1 MFELQNVSKRFKV
14 PYSKRSVTAAENV
27 DLKIGTGEIVGLIGE
42 SGCGKTTL
50 ALIAMKL
57 LRPDSGSLILDGNDI
72 TYVKDRAYR
81 KERGAVQMVF
91 QNPIASMDPIRTVR
105 WSLDEAYSTFGK
117 VPDYDELFETFEI
130 PKDVLERVPLM
141 VSGGEMQRVS
151 ILRSLASDPKY
162 LILDEPTSMLD
173 VSIQASIM
181 NVLREYMNKDRGF
194 LLITH
199 DLDLANCFCDR
210 LYIMDKGRIIESG
223 TTEEVINDPQ
233 SEVGKKMISA
243 YMEH

>member
-1 MFELQNVSKRFKV
+1 MFELQNLSKRFRV
-14 PYSKRSVTAAENV
+14 PYSKESVDAV
-27 DLKIGTGEIVGLIGE
+27 DDVSIRVDTGETVGLIGE

-50 ALIAMKL
+50 ALMAMKL
-57 LRPDSGSLILDGNDI
+57 IRPDSGRIAIDGEDV
-72 TYVKDRAYR
+72 TDLTERAYR
-81 KERGAVQMVF
+81 KKRGKVQMVF

-105 WSLDEAYSTFGK
+105 WSLDEAYMAFERDQ
-117 VPDYDELFETFEI
+117 DYEDMFERFEI
-130 PKDVLERVPLM
+130 PIDVLERVPLM

-181 NVLREYMNKDRGF
+181 GILKEYLNKDRGF
-194 LLITH
+194 LMITH
-199 DLDLANCFCDR
+199 DLDLAGCFCDR
-210 LYIMDKGRIIESG
+210 IYIMEDGRIIEDG
-223 TTEEVINDPQ
+223 MTEEIMSDPKTD
-233 SEVGKKMISA
+233 VGKRMIKA

>member
-1 MFELQNVSKRFKV
+1 VLELKNITKAFKT
-14 PYSKRSVTAAENV
+14 PYSDNITVAADDVSINV
-27 DLKIGTGEIVGLIGE
+27 GTGETVGLIGE

-57 LRPDSGSLILDGNDI
+57 LKPDSGSIIIDGEDVSKMNE
-72 TYVKDRAYR
+72 KKYR
-81 KERGAVQMVF
+81 SKRRTVQMVF

-117 VPDYDELFETFEI
+117 TPDYEEMFKKFEVPI
-130 PKDVLERVPLM
+130 DVLDRVPLM
-141 VSGGEMQRVS
+141 VSGGEMQRAS
-151 ILRSLASDPKY
+151 IMRGLASSPKY

-181 NVLREYMNKDRGF
+181 KTLGEYKNKDRGF

-210 LYIMDKGRIIESG
+210 IYIMHEGKIIEEG
-223 TTEEVINDPQ
+223 LTEDVMKNPK
-233 SEVGKKMISA
+233 SEVGRKMISA